1 LTPKFSLIIGI
12 AVAALVLAAPAA
24 AVFPTV
30 DGGDSG
36 YSGEAA
42 GSVVATAPD
51 FWNYDANGNKVA
63 NASPGVAPE
72 DLATTFGGVRDASE
86 ASTQPTI
93 VTAGSTS
100 REWRHEEIGLAAGV
114 ALLLGFLLVAR
125 HVRIRQVAH

>member
-1 LTPKFSLIIGI
+1 MPPKISVIIGT
-12 AVAALVLAAPAA
+12 ALAALVFAAPAA

-36 YSGEAA
+36 YTGEAR

-63 NASPGVAPE
+63 NTSPGVVPE
-72 DLATTFGGVRDASE
+72 DLARMFAGALGASE

-100 REWRHEEIGLAAGV
+100 REWRDGDIGMVAGV
-114 ALLLGFLLVAR
+114 ALLLGLLLVAR
-125 HVRIRQVAH
+125 HVRIRQLAH

>member
-1 LTPKFSLIIGI
+1 MTPKIPLIVGT
-12 AVAALVLAAPAA
+12 ALAALVFAAPAA

-36 YSGEAA
+36 YTGEAA
-42 GSVVATAPD
+42 GSVIATAAD

-63 NASPGVAPE
+63 NTSPGVAPK
-72 DLATTFGGVRDASE
+72 DLATMFVGALGASE

-93 VTAGSTS
+93 VTVGSTS

-114 ALLLGFLLVAR
+114 ALLLGLLLVGR
-125 HVRIRQVAH
+125 HVRIRQLAH

>member
-1 LTPKFSLIIGI
+1 MPPKISLIIGT
-12 AVAALVLAAPAA
+12 ALAALVFAAPAA

-36 YSGEAA
+36 YTGKAA

-63 NASPGVAPE
+63 NTSPGVAPE
-72 DLATTFGGVRDASE
+72 DLATMFAGALGASE

-93 VTAGSTS
+93 VTARSTS
-100 REWRHEEIGLAAGV
+100 REWSDGDIGMAAGV
-114 ALLLGFLLVAR
+114 ALLLGLLLVAR
-125 HVRIRQVAH
+125 HVRIRQLAH